1 MVTAADRGAFLQDLF
16 WKSQEQ
22 EVSLFSLLKAAL
34 QANIAQASGTASGN
48 RQLITVAG
56 QGRTSSFAIPD
67 FYKFMTSD
75 EYRQMFY
82 SFIQI
87 YQSALTTLALAMPAE
102 DDASHDQAIFNAM
115 TDDLR
120 LTTVTTTHTDHT
132 LGRLLYGGTFQVQ

>member
-16 WKSQEQ
+16 WKSQAQ

-34 QANIAQASGTASGN
+34 QTAIAQSSGTASGN

-82 SFIQI
+82 GFVQI
-87 YQSALTTLALAMPAE
+87 YQSALTTLNLVLVAE
-102 DDASHDQAIFNAM
+102 DDASHDRAIFNAM
-115 TDDLR
+115 IADDR
-120 LTTVTTTHTDHT
+120 LQRVDSTHNDYT
-132 LGRLLYGGTFQVQ
+132 LIGTPYGGGVTL

>member
-34 QANIAQASGTASGN
+34 QTAIAQASGTASGN

-82 SFIQI
+82 LFVQI
-87 YQSALTTLALAMPAE
+87 YQSALTTLSLTQPA
-102 DDASHDQAIFNAM
+102 DYDASHDQAVFNAM
-115 TDDLR
+115 IADDR
-120 LTTVTTTHTDHT
+120 MQKCDSYHIDHT
-132 LGRLLYGGTFQVQ
+132 LGRWPSGAGFTT

>member
-22 EVSLFSLLKAAL
+22 EVSFFSLLKAAL
-34 QANIAQASGTASGN
+34 QAHISQASGTASGN

-56 QGRTSSFAIPD
+56 NGRTSAFAIPD

-82 SFIQI
+82 SFIQMYRDAI
-87 YQSALTTLALAMPAE
+87 TTLAIATPVE
-102 DDASHDQAIFNAM
+102 DDASKDTVIFNAM
-115 TDDLR
+115 IADDR
-120 LTTVTTTHTDHT
+120 MKPITEYHTDHT
-132 LGRLLYGGTFQVQ
+132 LGRWPSGSGFIQ